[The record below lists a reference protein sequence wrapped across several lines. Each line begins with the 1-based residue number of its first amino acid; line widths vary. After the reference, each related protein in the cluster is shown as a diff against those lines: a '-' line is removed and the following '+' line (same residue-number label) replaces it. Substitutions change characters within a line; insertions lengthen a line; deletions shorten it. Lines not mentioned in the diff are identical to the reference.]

1 MVEVNWTLLSFIFVG
16 LFALSGFM
24 KGWWKE
30 AITTFFLGILVFFLQ
45 VPEMAIAFIDSIN
58 WVLEKIWGILP
69 DSWAAT
75 LVDFMETSLNL
86 NIPPGG
92 PQLDPANPNTW
103 LAILLLFVG
112 FSILI
117 SRLSLRRDLSRGQ
130 GRFYAPTAIGG
141 LLGGLLGAFNGFLI
155 INLIREYLD
164 GRALPGGVATTSA
177 GELTLPGVS
186 SYGASAANLSIQAT
200 DLPSVT
206 ILDTAI
212 PWIVILVSLGLLV
225 LVLMTRLSRNGMN
238 ISTGKKTPYGYS
250 SYDVAP
256 KPAQK

>member
-1 MVEVNWTLLSFIFVG
+1 VVEVNWTLLSFIFVA

-45 VPEMAIAFIDSIN
+45 VPEMAVAFIDSIN

-69 DSWAAT
+69 DSLAAS
-75 LVDFMETSLNL
+75 LVDFMEQSLNL
-86 NIPPGG
+86 NIPPEG
-92 PQLDPANPNTW
+92 PQLDPTNPNTW

-112 FSILI
+112 FSILL
-117 SRLSLRRDLSRGQ
+117 SRLSLRRDLSRPQ
-130 GRFYAPTAIGG
+130 GRFYAPSAIGS

-164 GRALPGGVATTSA
+164 GRALPG
-177 GELTLPGVS
+177 ELTLPGTS
-186 SYGASAANLSIQAT
+186 SFGASAANLSIQAT
-200 DLPSVT
+200 DLPSIT

-212 PWIVILVSLGLLV
+212 PWVVILVSIGLLV
-225 LVLMTRLSRNGMN
+225 IALVTRLSRDGMN
-238 ISTGKKTPYGYS
+238 ISAGKKVPYGYRG
-250 SYDVAP
+250 YEVIP
-256 KPAQK
+256 KPAKKEGA